1 LRSKDQRP
9 DRHKKRKA
17 TYLLGGFGWFNA
29 GFRLSPP
36 TFQLPK
42 GVRWRKPEEASASEV
57 ACGHLPGRH
66 SSCQI
71 KMTLQ
76 RSNNTTCPL
85 TAGVS
90 SLLVALV
97 VFLSLF
103 AANESL
109 HRELHATSSTHHDGT
124 CAICRV
130 AEGQM
135 DVPVSAVP
143 RIFVPVPVSWAVTH
157 PENPPP
163 QFADFSVA
171 SSRGPP
177 SFFALL

>member
-1 LRSKDQRP
+1 
-9 DRHKKRKA
+9 
-17 TYLLGGFGWFNA
+17 
-29 GFRLSPP
+29 
-36 TFQLPK
+36 
-42 GVRWRKPEEASASEV
+42 
-57 ACGHLPGRH
+57 
-66 SSCQI
+66 
-71 KMTLQ
+71 MTLQ
-76 RSNNTTCPL
+76 RSNKTTCPL
-85 TAGVS
+85 KAGVS
-90 SLLVALV
+90 TLLAALV

-109 HRELHATSSTHHDGT
+109 HREFHAPSGTHHDGT

-135 DVPVSAVP
+135 DVPVSAIP
-143 RIFVPVPVSWAVTH
+143 QILVPVPVSRAVAH

-177 SFFALL
+177 SFLTPL